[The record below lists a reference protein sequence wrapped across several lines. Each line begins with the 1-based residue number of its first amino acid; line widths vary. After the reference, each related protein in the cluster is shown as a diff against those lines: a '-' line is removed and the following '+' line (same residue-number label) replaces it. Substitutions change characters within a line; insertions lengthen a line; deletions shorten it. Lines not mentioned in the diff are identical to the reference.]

1 MLSIFFFLHHDKPS
15 NLVTNVILEDT
26 VTVQA
31 SGLLEVGYTIILDI
45 YIYILFCSSLIVFP
59 LLLQKE
65 DIFYNITLS
74 KHSAHWTGD
83 VLNPKDNL
91 MSSAETWAPPGTQK
105 DIIFMIAGAT
115 HSFLGLSF
123 HCRALVIGQGHCAA
137 GLALCN
143 LRILPRIKCLVETCG
158 TVEI

>member
-1 MLSIFFFLHHDKPS
+1 MSVEHFFFFLHYDKPS

-65 DIFYNITLS
+65 DIFYNITVS
-74 KHSAHWTGD
+74 KHSAH
-83 VLNPKDNL
+83 
-91 MSSAETWAPPGTQK
+91 
-105 DIIFMIAGAT
+105 
-115 HSFLGLSF
+115 
-123 HCRALVIGQGHCAA
+123 
-137 GLALCN
+137 
-143 LRILPRIKCLVETCG
+143 
-158 TVEI
+158 